1 MLAIPGGR
9 MCSKNIVS
17 KNIVRMRF
25 SGRFWTVPLIAA
37 FVCISAVAEGATL
50 TVGTCPGAAFPT
62 IQSAVNA
69 AHSGDTVDVCP
80 GAYPEQVSINKSL
93 TLEGIAVGGQ
103 DAAVVE
109 PPAGGLL
116 ANATDPMTGTS
127 EAAQVLVT
135 QGSSKHRTSV
145 TLQNLTID
153 GANNGVAAC
162 TPAIVGILYQDAAG
176 TVLHVATRNQTL
188 AATLSGCD
196 SGTGIRVESSPAVQ
210 GTKSV
215 TVQNSTVH
223 DYQKNGITALGDGS
237 SVSFVSNF
245 VRGQGPTT
253 GGPEN
258 GIQVS
263 FGAVGQ
269 VRNNDVI
276 DNIFVGSNTFAA
288 SGILIFGSS
297 KVRVTENTIGNN
309 QFGIAAESTP
319 GATADDTTIKN
330 NEIFGTVDIDGIDL
344 CSNNNVVSTNRI
356 ASSSQAGVD
365 LDSECGSTGN
375 NNTVIHNGIN
385 EACAGILEES
395 GTSGNTIAPNNFFNV
410 INTTLSA
417 DACPAQAVSATVEN
431 PQSPEGRRAL
441 APSN

>member
-1 MLAIPGGR
+1 MR
-9 MCSKNIVS
+9 SKNIV
-17 KNIVRMRF
+17 KRAF
-25 SGRFWTVPLIAA
+25 SGRIWSVPLIAA
-37 FVCISAVAEGATL
+37 FLCTSALAEGAIL
-50 TVGTCPGAAFPT
+50 TVGTCPGAGFST
-62 IQSAVNA
+62 IQSAINA
-69 AHSGDTVDVCP
+69 ASSGDTVDVCP

-93 TLEGIAVGGQ
+93 TLEGIRVGGQ

-127 EAAQVLVT
+127 ETAQVLVT

-145 TLQNLTID
+145 TLQNLIID

-162 TPAIVGILYQDAAG
+162 IPAIVGILYQDAGG

-188 AATLSGCD
+188 TATLSGCD

-210 GTKSV
+210 GTTSV
-215 TVQNSTVH
+215 TVRSSTIH

-237 SVSFVSNF
+237 SVSLVFNSI
-245 VRGQGPTT
+245 RGQGPTT

-269 VRNNDVI
+269 IENNDII
-276 DNIFVGSNTFAA
+276 DNVFIGNNAFAA
-288 SGILIFGSS
+288 SGVLVFASS
-297 KVRVTENTIGNN
+297 KVRVTGNTIGNN
-309 QFGIAAESTP
+309 QFGIAAESTT
-319 GATADDTTIKN
+319 GATADNTTIKN
-330 NEIFGTVDIDGIDL
+330 NVIFGTVDVDGIDL
-344 CSNNNVVSTNRI
+344 CSNNNVVSKNRI
-356 ASSSQAGVD
+356 ANSGQSGVD
-365 LDSECGSTGN
+365 LDSGCGTTGN
-375 NNTVIHNGIN
+375 NNTVTQNGIN

-395 GTSGNTIAPNNFFNV
+395 GTSGNTIVSNKFFNV
-410 INTTLSA
+410 INTILSA
-417 DACPAQAVSATVEN
+417 DECPAQAVSGTVES
-431 PQSPEGRRAL
+431 QSPVGRRAP

>member
-1 MLAIPGGR
+1 MR
-9 MCSKNIVS
+9 SKNIV
-17 KNIVRMRF
+17 KRAF
-25 SGRFWTVPLIAA
+25 SGRIWSVPLIAA
-37 FVCISAVAEGATL
+37 FLCTSALAEGATL
-50 TVGTCPGAAFPT
+50 TVGTCPGGGFST
-62 IQSAVNA
+62 IQSAINA
-69 AHSGDTVDVCP
+69 ASSGDTVDVCP

-93 TLEGIAVGGQ
+93 TLEGIRVGGQ

-145 TLQNLTID
+145 TLQNLIID
-153 GANNGVAAC
+153 GANNGVVAC
-162 TPAIVGILYQDAAG
+162 TPAVVGILYQDAGG

-188 AATLSGCD
+188 TATLSGCD

-210 GTKSV
+210 GTTSV
-215 TVQNSTVH
+215 TVRSSTIH

-237 SVSFVSNF
+237 SVSLVSNSI
-245 VRGQGPTT
+245 RGQGPTT

-269 VRNNDVI
+269 IENNDII
-276 DNIFVGSNTFAA
+276 DNVFIGNNAFAA
-288 SGILIFGSS
+288 SGVLVFASS
-297 KVRVTENTIGNN
+297 KVRVTGNTIGNN
-309 QFGIAAESTP
+309 QFGIAAESTT
-319 GATADDTTIKN
+319 GEMADNTTIKN
-330 NEIFGTVDIDGIDL
+330 NVIFGSVDIDGIDL
-344 CSNNNVVSTNRI
+344 CSNNNVVSKNRI
-356 ASSSQAGVD
+356 ANSGQSGVD
-365 LDSECGSTGN
+365 LDSGCGTTGN
-375 NNTVIHNGIN
+375 NNTVTQNGIN

-395 GTSGNTIAPNNFFNV
+395 GTSGNTIVSNKFFNV
-410 INTTLSA
+410 INTILSA
-417 DACPAQAVSATVEN
+417 DACPAQAVSGTVES
-431 PQSPEGRRAL
+431 QSPVGRRAP